1 MKKSILLFA
10 IIASVFVACEQPQV
24 VCDRPHL
31 ENSDYC
37 NKDVYGIWAMNY
49 IDREGK
55 EATSVIF
62 INDRN
67 IKFISEDSLRIYHGY
82 WEFTDVS
89 DLGYMEYKYEIIKNE
104 KLILT
109 SYDPFTETNITK
121 EYLWSPDLSYIE
133 ESVLSSTNRLNI
145 KNFLG
150 KWEWVST
157 LNIDSCSD
165 GLKKH
170 IIDTLENSIIEFKTN
185 TFITHLVNQ
194 DKNIYVTTMFPYTAV
209 ISKKDGNIVDDKVL
223 PYFSSSVDLYF
234 YFPRYNNN
242 EYTGFM
248 NDFGGVGYCF
258 SPISLKENKLVI
270 GNVKNNLI
278 ITFRKIE

>member
-10 IIASVFVACEQPQV
+10 IIASVFVACEQPQA

-37 NKDVYGIWAMNY
+37 NKDVYGIWTMNY

-248 NDFGGVGYCF
+248 SDFGGVGYCF